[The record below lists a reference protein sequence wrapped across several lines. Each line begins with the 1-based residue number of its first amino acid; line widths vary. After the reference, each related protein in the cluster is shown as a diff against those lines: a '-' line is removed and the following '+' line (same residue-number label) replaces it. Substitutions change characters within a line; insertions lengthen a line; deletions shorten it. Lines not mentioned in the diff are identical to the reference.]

1 VAESGAQG
9 QELEGLLKAAQ
20 GDVEGLGVFGLAEEA
35 VQADPQEVQFVQFSG
50 ELGLVV
56 LVVLGLEGPA
66 EMLGVAGKGRGGEA
80 VHGRQGAQGHAT
92 HQGVVDLFLRWVVA
106 DGTEAGPGDKV
117 LRIFYR
123 HVGHS
128 SRFNELMVPC

>member
-9 QELEGLLKAAQ
+9 QEFEGFLKAAQ

-35 VQADPQEVQFVQFSG
+35 VQANPEEVQLVQVGG
-50 ELGLVV
+50 ELGLVI
-56 LVVLGLEGPA
+56 LVVLGLEGSA
-66 EMLGVAGKGRGGEA
+66 EMLGVAGKGRGREA
-80 VHGRQGAQGHAT
+80 VESRQRAQRHAT

-106 DGTEAGPGDKV
+106 DGTEAGPGGKV
-117 LRIFYR
+117 LRIFFR

-128 SRFNELMVPC
+128 LRF